1 MNIIGHSTQAFLE
14 TITAHSEAPLVF
26 NLESQPLVG
35 AGYHVTEVK
44 AVLIEA
50 MDCGGQA
57 DTWRETVVQLSD
69 GSAEEATKGYMT
81 VQKFLSIYG
90 KAAAAVPV
98 RGASELRFEY
108 GNSERPAIQ
117 YFIAEVKLEAAGLSV
132 NLTSPGVTCK
142 ANDRAADSS
151 DDSSSCGCDPSGCGP
166 APTVATSS
174 SGLMLELIS

>member
-14 TITAHSEAPLVF
+14 LVTAHPDAPLIF
-26 NLESQPLVG
+26 NLSDAPLVG
-35 AGYHVTEVK
+35 AGYHITEVK

-69 GSAEEATKGYMT
+69 GSSEEAAQGFMT

-108 GNSERPAIQ
+108 GNNERPAIQ
-117 YFIAEVKLEAAGLSV
+117 YFIAEVTLESTGLTV

-142 ANDRAADSS
+142 ANDRIAESS
-151 DDSSSCGCDPSGCGP
+151 DASSCGCGPSGCGP
-166 APTVATSS
+166 APTAITSS
-174 SGLMLELIS
+174 SGLTLELIS

>member
-1 MNIIGHSTQAFLE
+1 MNIIGHSTQRFLE
-14 TITAHSEAPLVF
+14 TIAAHSDAPLVF

-57 DTWRETVVQLSD
+57 DTWRETIVQLSD
-69 GSAEEATKGYMT
+69 GSAEEAARGYMT

-108 GNSERPAIQ
+108 GNTERPAIS
-117 YFIAEVKLEAAGLSV
+117 YFIDAVTLESAGLTV
-132 NLTSPGVTCK
+132 NLTSPNVTCK
-142 ANDRAADSS
+142 ANDRALDST
-151 DDSSSCGCDPSGCGP
+151 DASSCGCGPSGCGP
-166 APTVATSS
+166 TPTVASS
-174 SGLMLELIS
+174 STGLTLELIS

>member
-1 MNIIGHSTQAFLE
+1 MNIVGHSTQDFLE
-14 TITAHSEAPLVF
+14 QVATHPDAPLIF
-26 NLESQPLVG
+26 NLESSPLVG

-69 GSAEEATKGYMT
+69 GSADEAARGFMT

-98 RGASELRFEY
+98 RGTSELRFEY

-117 YFIAEVKLEAAGLSV
+117 YFIAGVTLESAGLTV
-132 NLTSPGVTCK
+132 NLTAPGVTCK
-142 ANDRAADSS
+142 ANDRAAGINA
-151 DDSSSCGCDPSGCGP
+151 SSCGCGPSGCGP
-166 APTVATSS
+166 APTAINSS
-174 SGLMLELIS
+174 TGLTLELIS

>member
-1 MNIIGHSTQAFLE
+1 MNVIGHSTQAFLE
-14 TITAHSEAPLVF
+14 TVAAHPDAPLIF
-26 NLESQPLVG
+26 NLSDEPLVG

-69 GSAEEATKGYMT
+69 GSAEEAARGYMT

-98 RGASELRFEY
+98 RGTSELRFEY

-117 YFIAEVKLEAAGLSV
+117 YFISGVTLESAGLTV

-142 ANDRAADSS
+142 ANERIAEGSDAAN
-151 DDSSSCGCDPSGCGP
+151 CGCGPSGCGP
-166 APTVATSS
+166 TPTVANSS
-174 SGLMLELIS
+174 TGLTLELIS

>member
-1 MNIIGHSTQAFLE
+1 MNIIGQSTQDFLE
-14 TITAHSEAPLVF
+14 LVTAHPDAPVIF

-35 AGYHVTEVK
+35 TGYHVTEVK

-57 DTWRETVVQLSD
+57 DTWRETIVQLSD
-69 GSAEEATKGYMT
+69 GSAEEAKKGYMT

-108 GNSERPAIQ
+108 GNNERPAIS
-117 YFIAEVKLEAAGLSV
+117 YFITGVTLESAGLTV
-132 NLTSPGVTCK
+132 NLTSPNVTCK
-142 ANDRAADSS
+142 ANDRADNSS
-151 DDSSSCGCDPSGCGP
+151 DAGSCGCGP
-166 APTVATSS
+166 VAATSS
-174 SGLMLELIS
+174 SGLTLELIS

>member
-1 MNIIGHSTQAFLE
+1 MNLIGHSTQDFLE
-14 TITAHSEAPLVF
+14 QVATHPDAPLIF
-26 NLESQPLVG
+26 NLESSPLVG

-69 GSAEEATKGYMT
+69 GSTEESARGFMT

-117 YFIAEVKLEAAGLSV
+117 YFISGVTLESAGLTV
-132 NLTSPGVTCK
+132 NLTAPGVTCK
-142 ANDRAADSS
+142 ANDRADADA
-151 DDSSSCGCDPSGCGP
+151 SSCGCGPSGCGP
-166 APTVATSS
+166 APAAINSS
-174 SGLMLELIS
+174 TGLTLELIS